1 MEWLDNLT
9 TTQKVEYGSFG
20 AGGLLLVIAVAV
32 YISVSKSIGGAL
44 FLAGLIGSFTP
55 YGIYVYF
62 KNKKYREIEREFPGF
77 LRNLSESRK
86 SGMSLPEAFK
96 NAAKTDYGR
105 LNNSVEKAAKQLSWD
120 IPFPEV
126 MKRFQDRLRES
137 DLIRRS
143 ISIIMQSYESGGDV
157 SETLDSVA
165 RNISSIK
172 EAEKERQAVLQQQ
185 VYIIYAIFFLFI
197 GILIALFKV
206 MAPLLNIG
214 GGGFIGTPPNFCISG
229 SFAEPICSLCPAL
242 GLSQDPT
249 SKLCYYKSMFLLMI
263 LVQGTFNGLVA
274 GEIGSGKV
282 AAGFKHAMLMVPLGT
297 IIYIGLMTL
306 LG

>member
-1 MEWLDNLT
+1 MSWLSDLT
-9 TTQKVEYGSFG
+9 TTQKVEYASFG
-20 AGGLLLVIAVAV
+20 AGGLLLIIAVFI
-32 YISVSKSIGGAL
+32 YISVDKAVGGAL
-44 FLAGLIGSFTP
+44 TLAAIIGSFTP
-55 YGIYVYF
+55 YGIYIYF

-86 SGMSLPEAFK
+86 SGMSLPEAFM
-96 NAAKTDYGR
+96 NATKTDYGR
-105 LNNSVEKAAKQLSWD
+105 LNPSIEKASKQLSWD

-126 MKRFQDRLRES
+126 MTRLRDRLKES
-137 DLIRRS
+137 DLVRRS

-172 EAEKERQAVLQQQ
+172 EAEKERKAVLQQQ

-197 GILIALFKV
+197 GILIALFNV
-206 MAPLLNIG
+206 MTPLLDIG
-214 GGGFIGTPPNFCISG
+214 GGGFIGTPPNFCTSG
-229 SFAEPICSLCPAL
+229 TITEHICSLCPAL
-242 GLSQDPT
+242 GLDSDPT
-249 SKLCYYKSMFLLMI
+249 SKLCYYKSLFFLML
-263 LVQGTFNGLVA
+263 LVQGFFNGLVA

-282 AAGFKHAMLMVPLGT
+282 ASGFKHSMLMVPLGT
-297 IIYIGLMTL
+297 VIYIGIMVI